1 MTVQE
6 FMVKSGTPSNLRGFQ
21 LIEMAIEKV
30 MEKPNA
36 NMTDIVQEV
45 ADDAGLCW
53 GTTYNQIR
61 KGIVTG
67 FPEMDRDVKKHL
79 FKRWLLRPDIPPL
92 KEYITTVAY
101 ALKRK
106 VI

>member
-6 FMVKSGTPSNLRGFQ
+6 FMVQSGTPSNLRGFQ

-30 MEKPNA
+30 MEKPHVNI
-36 NMTDIVQEV
+36 TDIVQEV

-53 GTTYNQIR
+53 GSAYNQIR
-61 KGIVTG
+61 TGIITG
-67 FPEMDRDVKKHL
+67 FPDMDRKLKICL
-79 FKRWLLRPDIPPL
+79 FKKYVLNRDVPPL

-101 ALKRK
+101 GLKGN